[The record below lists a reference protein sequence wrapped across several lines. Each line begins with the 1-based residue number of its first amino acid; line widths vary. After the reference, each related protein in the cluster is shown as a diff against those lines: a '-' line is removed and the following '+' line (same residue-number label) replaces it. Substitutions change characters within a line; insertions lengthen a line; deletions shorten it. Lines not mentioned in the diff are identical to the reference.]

1 MDQMDK
7 PWKFTAVRA
16 VMAAATLLYLPLVM
30 PVAGPPRW
38 RAPWWPSAGRQGS
51 FAFTMTVTLALW
63 AYGWFLLPWLSRRK
77 LRSSAAAAAN
87 KFENAAF
94 VSFFV
99 RAALLYSGSPA
110 GAGLS
115 FESHDS
121 RYAIIFAAV
130 SALLILLLPKPKSRD
145 TTIPST

>member
-16 VMAAATLLYLPLVM
+16 AMAAATLLYLPFVM

-38 RAPWWPSAGRQGS
+38 SAPWWPGAGGQGS
-51 FAFTMTVTLALW
+51 LAFTMIVTLALW

-77 LRSSAAAAAN
+77 LRSSAATAAN
-87 KFENAAF
+87 KFENAALG
-94 VSFFV
+94 SFLV
-99 RAALLYSGSPA
+99 RGVLLYSGAPA

-115 FESHDS
+115 FEKHDS
-121 RYAIIFAAV
+121 RYAIIFAAA
-130 SALLILLLPKPKSRD
+130 SALLILLLPKPKSRNA
-145 TTIPST
+145 TIPST